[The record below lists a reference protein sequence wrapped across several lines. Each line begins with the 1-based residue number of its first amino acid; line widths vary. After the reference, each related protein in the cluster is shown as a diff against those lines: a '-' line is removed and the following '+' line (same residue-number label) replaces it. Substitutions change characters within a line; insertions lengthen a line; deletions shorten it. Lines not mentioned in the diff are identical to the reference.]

1 MPLLIQEL
9 NGEVHPVGNNIVIT
23 NDSFAKL
30 EKINSRSFC
39 GETERMERYLER
51 TKEKQSC
58 YGKCRT
64 SCHSHHCCSFGT
76 S

>member
-9 NGEVHPVGNNIVIT
+9 NGEVHPVENNIVIT

-30 EKINSRSFC
+30 EKENSRNFC
-39 GETERMERYLER
+39 GETECMERYLER

-58 YGKCRT
+58 YGKCYFLPF
-64 SCHSHHCCSFGT
+64 S
-76 S
+76 